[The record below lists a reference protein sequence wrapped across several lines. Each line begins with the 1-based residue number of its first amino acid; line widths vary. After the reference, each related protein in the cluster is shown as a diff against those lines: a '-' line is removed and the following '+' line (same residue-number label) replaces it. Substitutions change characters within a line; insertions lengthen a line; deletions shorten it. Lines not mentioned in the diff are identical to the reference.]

1 MKSSIRY
8 SSSPR
13 IARRATILFA
23 DDDADTR
30 EMMKTLLRFEGFDV
44 ITAADGY
51 EAVDIAR
58 RSIPQLILLDLEL
71 PTLDGI
77 GVAKA
82 LKSDR
87 RFKSVPIVMLSGH
100 SPTRF
105 RQQALDAGCEEYLL
119 KPLDFG
125 RLHELLAHSRP
136 VAKVEPQRRRNAV
149 A

>member
-1 MKSSIRY
+1 MTSSIRY
-8 SSSPR
+8 SSYPG
-13 IARRATILFA
+13 IAPRATILFA

-30 EMMKTLLRFEGFDV
+30 EMMKALLRFEGFDV

-51 EAVDIAR
+51 EAVEIAR
-58 RSIPQLILLDLEL
+58 RSIPQLILIDLEL

-82 LKSDR
+82 LKSDH

-119 KPLDFG
+119 KPLDFS
-125 RLHELLAHSRP
+125 RLHELLERSRS
-136 VAKVEPQRRRNAV
+136 VVKVEPQRRRNAV